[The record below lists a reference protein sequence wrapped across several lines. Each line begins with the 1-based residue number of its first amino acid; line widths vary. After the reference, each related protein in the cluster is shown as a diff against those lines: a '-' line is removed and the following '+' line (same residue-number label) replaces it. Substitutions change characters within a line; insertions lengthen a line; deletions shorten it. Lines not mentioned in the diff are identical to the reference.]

1 MVVACCLLCEVAV
14 VAGDS
19 LDDERVDCLHW
30 VTFASAVKMVD
41 DRRWPVQQRSRR
53 VRQSIGK
60 PLVRRRLVAR
70 GLVRSVAKWFVPPET
85 WLNACRRFLWARC
98 NQRIACAVSPWSRA
112 NELLGSYMHSRGSL
126 TLLVCS
132 GRRWSTVGGGL
143 YNYGYG
149 VCVIQAPVHV
159 SSLVKRFAA
168 RWNPLQ

>member
-19 LDDERVDCLHW
+19 LDDERVDCLYW
-30 VTFASAVKMVD
+30 VTYASAVKMVD
-41 DRRWPVQQRSRR
+41 GRRWPVQQRRRR
-53 VRQSIGK
+53 VRLSVRK
-60 PLVRRRLVAR
+60 PLVRRMLEPR
-70 GLVRSVAKWFVPPET
+70 GLVRSVAKWFAPPEM
-85 WLNACRRFLWARC
+85 WGSASRRFLRARC
-98 NQRIACAVSPWSRA
+98 THRIACAGSPWSRA
-112 NELLGSYMHSRGSL
+112 NEFSGSYMHSLGSR

-168 RWNPLQ
+168 RWNPRQ